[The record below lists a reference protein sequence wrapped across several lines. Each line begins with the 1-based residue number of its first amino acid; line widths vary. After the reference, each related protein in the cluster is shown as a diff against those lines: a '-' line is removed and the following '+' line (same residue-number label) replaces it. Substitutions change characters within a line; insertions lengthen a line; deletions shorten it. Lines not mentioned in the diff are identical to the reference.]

1 MGFMD
6 ILIKNATII
15 TQNRKREILEGSDV
29 LIEGNCIAKIGKDL
43 KEKVEFRVEGKN
55 KLLIPGLVNT
65 HTHLAM
71 TLFRGYADDA
81 IFWEAW
87 PKKVWPREAK
97 LKGNDVYWGS
107 LLGCLEM
114 IRSGTTCF
122 ADMYF
127 FMEET
132 AKAVK
137 ESGMRADLSYGMIDS
152 GDAKKREKEMD
163 VGEKFVKEYNDT
175 AGGRIKC
182 SFGPHAP
189 YTCSR
194 ELLERAGELAEKYDV
209 LVQIHVSETRK
220 EVFDCIKQF
229 GKRPVEY
236 LDSINFLNERIIAAH
251 CVWLTKKEIKI
262 LGEKGVKVSHNPVSN
277 MKLAGGGVS
286 PVQEMIDNN
295 VCVTFGTDGA
305 VSNNSL
311 NLIETM
317 KVGALLQKTH
327 KWDARVLNAQEAL
340 DFATING
347 ARALRIDAG
356 SIEVGKL
363 ADMVLLNLK
372 SPNLIPMHN
381 LVSNIV
387 YSTNPS
393 NISDVIVDGRLVMND
408 GKILTLDEDKTLE
421 RAQKVAMDLMG
432 R

>member
-1 MGFMD
+1 MGFMS
-6 ILIKNATII
+6 ILIRNATVI
-15 TQNRKREILEGSDV
+15 TQNSSREILDNRDV
-29 LIEGNCIAKIGKDL
+29 LIEGNRIAKIGKDL
-43 KEKVEFRVEGKN
+43 KEKAEFKIEGKN

-97 LKGNDVYWGS
+97 LKGDDVYWGS

-127 FMEET
+127 FMHET
-132 AKAVK
+132 ANAVK
-137 ESGMRADLSYGMIDS
+137 ESGMRANLSYGMIDS
-152 GDAKKREKEMD
+152 GDAKKREKELA
-163 VGEKFVKEYNDT
+163 VGEKFVKEHNDK
-175 AGGRIKC
+175 ADGRINC

-194 ELLERAGELAEKYDV
+194 ELLEKAGELAERYDT

-236 LDSINFLNERIIAAH
+236 LDSIKFLSERIIAAH
-251 CVWLTKKEIKI
+251 CVWITKKEIRV
-262 LGEKGVKVSHNPVSN
+262 LGERGVKVSHNPVSN
-277 MKLAGGGVS
+277 MKLAGGGVP
-286 PVQEMIDNN
+286 PVQEMVDSN

-317 KVGALLQKTH
+317 KVGALLQKMH

-340 DFATING
+340 DFATVNG
-347 ARALRIDAG
+347 ARSLRINAG
-356 SIEVGKL
+356 TIEVGKL
-363 ADMVLLNLK
+363 ADVVLLNLK
-372 SPNLIPMHN
+372 SPNLIPMHS
-381 LVSNIV
+381 LISNIV
-387 YSTNPS
+387 YSANPG
-393 NISDVIVDGRLVMND
+393 NVCDVIINGKLIMNN
-408 GKILTLDEDKTLE
+408 GKILTLDEGKTLE
-421 RAQKVAMDLMG
+421 KAQKVAMDLMG